1 MAIPQQVLLINGDY
15 IRQYTTLNKSVEE
28 AYLRPSILNAQ
39 DMFIQ
44 PVLGTD
50 LYNKILN
57 DTAGATIS
65 GAYLTLKDTYI
76 KRALVEWTMHIAL
89 PTLTVK
95 YDNGGVIER
104 TSENTVSPSN
114 AAMQRLINL
123 HLDQAKFYT
132 QRMQDYL
139 CENMSSFPEWQTN
152 DDGQL
157 WASNPR
163 YPSFGV
169 VSRGNFNNNVP
180 ANLRE
185 WPYRIKT

>member
-44 PVLGTD
+44 PILGTD
-50 LYNKILN
+50 LYDKICV
-57 DTAGATIS
+57 DTAAATIS
-65 GAYLTLKDTYI
+65 GAYLTLKDSYI

-95 YDNGGVIER
+95 YDNGGVVER
-104 TSENTVSPSN
+104 TAENTVAPSN

-123 HLDQAKFYT
+123 HLDQAQFHT
-132 QRMQDYL
+132 QRMYDYL
-139 CENMSSFPEWQTN
+139 CENSASFPEWSTN
-152 DDGQL
+152 NTGQM
-157 WASNPR
+157 WSQQNK
-163 YPSFGV
+163 YTSFGV
-169 VSRGNFNNNVP
+169 VSKSNGQGTGFVP
-180 ANLRE
+180 G
-185 WPYRIKT
+185 WPYRIKP